1 VRILSIVATA
11 ASAGALA
18 LVAAPAGARPSVCT
32 APVIRQALIAAGK
45 MDQQAFDLGESVGVI
60 RCGDV
65 TADGA
70 ADALFTI
77 ASGGTAGDVRF
88 GVLRG
93 GTDGSAA
100 GLALFKQGYAIGV
113 ARHNR
118 RSFDVIQPHYRA
130 NDPNCCP
137 SSFRIRRYTWTGTG
151 FKKGKSRKV
160 KHAPRRFYRP

>member
-1 VRILSIVATA
+1 VRTLSIVATA

-18 LVAAPAGARPSVCT
+18 LLAAPALAEPSVC
-32 APVIRQALIAAGK
+32 ASGVIRQALIAAGK
-45 MDQQAFDLGESVGVI
+45 MDQQAFDLGESVDLI

-70 ADALFTI
+70 SDALFTI

-93 GTDGSAA
+93 GADGSA
-100 GLALFKQGYAIGV
+100 GPLVLFKRGYAVGV
-113 ARHNR
+113 ARRNR
-118 RSFDVIQPHYRA
+118 RSFEVIQPRYRA
-130 NDPNCCP
+130 TDPNCCP
-137 SSFRIRRYTWTGTG
+137 SSFRIRRYTWTGTR
-151 FKKGKSRKV
+151 FKMRKARKV

>member
-1 VRILSIVATA
+1 VRTLSIVATA
-11 ASAGALA
+11 AAAGALA
-18 LVAAPAGARPSVCT
+18 LVVAPAGAKPSVCT
-32 APVIRQALIAAGK
+32 APVIQQALIAAGK
-45 MDQQAFDLGESVGVI
+45 MDQQAFDLGESVDLI

-93 GTDGSAA
+93 GSADS
-100 GLALFKQGYAIGV
+100 LVLFRQGYAVGV

-137 SSFRIRRYTWTGTG
+137 SSFRIRRYTWTGTA
-151 FKKGKSRKV
+151 FKKGKARKV